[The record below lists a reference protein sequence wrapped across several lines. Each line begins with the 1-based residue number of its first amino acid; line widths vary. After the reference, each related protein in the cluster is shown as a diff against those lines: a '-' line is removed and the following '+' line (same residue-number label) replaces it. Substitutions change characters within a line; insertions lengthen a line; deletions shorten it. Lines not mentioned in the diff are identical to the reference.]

1 MLAYAVII
9 NRPTVDL
16 KSLLTIWRS
25 EELSTKKSENQSDF
39 KILYIMQQIAIFCN
53 DMKQGG
59 LAHNDLTTQSFFI
72 DI

>member
-1 MLAYAVII
+1 
-9 NRPTVDL
+9 
-16 KSLLTIWRS
+16 
-25 EELSTKKSENQSDF
+25 
-39 KILYIMQQIAIFCN
+39 MQQIAIFCN